1 MADIQYKTTVP
12 WDTTL
17 TSVGFLASTISV
29 PSAVRGLASEA
40 VKTTTGAPSTNAGY
54 FIPGAEIQNSVD
66 GTIYRNSG
74 TTAAPVWSLIDSG
87 PYQVNF
93 SGQLSGQT
101 TATRVY
107 SVTGVISTDT
117 PIASISASTNAV
129 SIQKVTAGSGT
140 ITVLFSGDPGAGT
153 LVNYLIARA
162 TS

>member
-1 MADIQYKTTVP
+1 MADIQYRTSVS
-12 WDTTL
+12 WDVTL

-29 PSAVRGLASEA
+29 PSAVRGLVSEA
-40 VKTTTGAPSTNAGY
+40 VKTTTGAPNTNAGY
-54 FIPGAEIQNSVD
+54 FIPGAEIQNSAD
-66 GTIYRNSG
+66 GTVYRNSG

-87 PYQVNF
+87 PFQVFF

-107 SVTGVISTDT
+107 PVTGIVVGDT
-117 PIASISASTNAV
+117 PVASISASTNAV

-153 LVNYLIARA
+153 LVNYIVAR
-162 TS
+162 TTI